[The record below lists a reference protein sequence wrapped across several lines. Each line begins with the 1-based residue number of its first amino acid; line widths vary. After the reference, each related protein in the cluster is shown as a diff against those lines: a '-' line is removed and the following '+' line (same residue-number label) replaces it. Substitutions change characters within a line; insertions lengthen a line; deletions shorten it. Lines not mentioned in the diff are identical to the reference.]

1 VAFYKFPRHFSVL
14 LNRDKRKRWV
24 DMVSIAFGFLL
35 GVVILQQSVSLPP
48 SVWSLALVFCLPAL
62 FLFWKYRFFWALC
75 IGFFYALIPSEQ
87 RLEARIM
94 PQLEGNDLIVRGS
107 IQSIPDKRGKDW
119 RFQLQ
124 INEAKA
130 ANKLLDA
137 SALKGLI
144 KLNWYRGKQTLH
156 AGEKW
161 QLRVRLKQP
170 NGFSNPHGFDYEKWL
185 FHQGIIATGYVRSS
199 TENKKIADASVYS
212 INALREK
219 ILTRI
224 EAVLGDNSV
233 LGVLSALSVA
243 ERRDISDVQWLLF
256 RQTGTNHLI
265 AISGLHIGMVAGFGF
280 FPIVLIWW
288 LFPALYLRLP
298 VRIAGGMVGA
308 LFAISY
314 ALLAGFSL
322 PTQRALIMV
331 LLVLF
336 GLLVKRHYSGTTLL
350 SFAMMLVLLFDPLA
364 TLSSGFWLS
373 FLAVGLILWFV
384 SRRLK
389 QPRFAILGVQFAL
402 SIGMLPLTLALF
414 GSSSLSA
421 PLANLI
427 AIPWVSIVVVPLTLL
442 SIAMLFVF
450 PVVGEWLLH
459 FATGSVELLL
469 QGLSYLVHPA
479 LMLHMP
485 EVPAELLFLA
495 FIGFLWLWFP
505 AGFPARWLGGVLLL
519 PAILYQPKMIEKNAF
534 HYHLLDVGQGLASII
549 QTRHHI
555 LIYDTGPRVGTS
567 FDTGK
572 LVVVPFL
579 QAQGIKHIDTMM
591 VSHGDI
597 DHRGGANYIAAHIT
611 IDKVISSEIMLLSQ
625 QLQRPVIA
633 CEQGLKWVWDGVLFE
648 VLHPT
653 KKWRKNM
660 RHSDNNKS
668 CVLRVSNEYH
678 HLLLT
683 GDIQKEA
690 ETSLLKQSHD
700 QLKADVMLIPHHGSK
715 TSSQQMFI
723 DAVQPQL
730 ALAGTGYRNRFGF
743 PKKRVVERYYK
754 KNIKVLHTANEGA
767 ISLYFSANSG
777 EYKVISSRKKQRQ
790 YWSRENPK

>member
-1 VAFYKFPRHFSVL
+1 
-14 LNRDKRKRWV
+14 
-24 DMVSIAFGFLL
+24 MVSIAFGFLL

-48 SVWSLALVFCLPAL
+48 SVWSIALVFCLPAL

-75 IGFFYALIPSEQ
+75 IGFLYALIPSEQ

-94 PQLEGNDLIVRGS
+94 PQLEGNDLIVKGS

-124 INEAKA
+124 INEAKT
-130 ANKLLDA
+130 ANKSLDA

-144 KLNWYRGKQTLH
+144 KLNWYQGKHTLH
-156 AGEKW
+156 AGETW
-161 QLRVRLKQP
+161 ELRVRLKQP
-170 NGFSNPHGFDYEKWL
+170 NGFSNPQGFDYEKWL
-185 FHQGIIATGYVRSS
+185 FHQGIIATGYVRTSI
-199 TENKKIADASVYS
+199 ENKKLADAPVYS

-224 EAVLGDNSV
+224 GAVLGDNNA
-233 LGVLSALSVA
+233 LGVISALSVA
-243 ERRDISDVQWLLF
+243 ERRDISDAQWLLF

-280 FPIVLIWW
+280 FPILLIWW
-288 LFPALYLRLP
+288 LFPSLYLRLP
-298 VRIAGGMVGA
+298 VRIAGSMVGA

-314 ALLAGFSL
+314 ALLAGFTL

-336 GLLVKRHYSGTTLL
+336 GLLVKRYYSGITIL
-350 SFAMMLVLLFDPLA
+350 SFAMILVLLFDPLA

-384 SRRLK
+384 NRRLK
-389 QPRFAILGVQFAL
+389 KPRFAILGVQLAL
-402 SIGMLPLTLALF
+402 SMGMLPLTLALF
-414 GSSSLSA
+414 GSSSLSS

-442 SIAMLFVF
+442 SIVMLFVL

-459 FATGSVELLL
+459 FAAGSVELLL
-469 QGLSYLVHPA
+469 QGLSYLVHPS
-479 LMLHMP
+479 LMLQMP

-495 FIGFLWLWFP
+495 FTGFLWLWFP
-505 AGFPARWLGGVLLL
+505 SGFPARWLGGVLLL
-519 PAILYQPKMIEKNAF
+519 PAILYQPKVIEKNAF
-534 HYHLLDVGQGLASII
+534 DYHLLDVGQGLASIV
-549 QTRHHI
+549 QTRHHT
-555 LIYDTGPRVGTS
+555 LIYDAGPRVGAS

-572 LVVVPFL
+572 LVVIPFL
-579 QAQGIKHIDTMM
+579 RAKGIKHIDMM
-591 VSHGDI
+591 MISHGDI
-597 DHRGGANYIAAHIT
+597 DHRGGANYIAANIA
-611 IDKVISSEIMLLSQ
+611 IDSIISSEITLLSQ
-625 QLQRPVIA
+625 QLQRPVTA

-653 KKWRKNM
+653 KKWRKNV
-660 RHSDNNKS
+660 RHNDNNKS
-668 CVLRVSNEYH
+668 CVLRVSNEH
-678 HLLLT
+678 HRLLLT
-683 GDIQKEA
+683 GDIEKEA
-690 ETSLLKQSHD
+690 EISLLKQSGD

-715 TSSQQMFI
+715 TSSQQVFI

-730 ALAGTGYRNRFGF
+730 ALAGTGYRNRFYF
-743 PKKRVVERYYK
+743 PKKRIVERYYK

-767 ISLYFSANSG
+767 ISLYFLANPD
-777 EYKVISSRKKQRQ
+777 EYKVVVSRKKQRR
-790 YWSRENPK
+790 YWSREEYK

>member
-1 VAFYKFPRHFSVL
+1 
-14 LNRDKRKRWV
+14 
-24 DMVSIAFGFLL
+24 MVSIAFGFLL
-35 GVVILQQSVSLPP
+35 GIVILQQSVGLPP
-48 SVWSLALVFCLPAL
+48 SVWSIALVLCLPAL

-75 IGFFYALIPSEQ
+75 VGFLYAFIPSEQ

-124 INEAKA
+124 IDQARA
-130 ANKLLDA
+130 VNKVLDA
-137 SALKGLI
+137 SMLKGVI
-144 KLNWYRGKQTLH
+144 KLNWYRGKHTLH
-156 AGEKW
+156 AGETW

-185 FHQGIIATGYVRSS
+185 FHQGVIATGYVRTSI
-199 TENKKIADASVYS
+199 ENKKLADAPAYSV
-212 INALREK
+212 NALRER

-224 EAVLGDNSV
+224 EEVLGDSES
-233 LGVLSALSVA
+233 LGVVSALSVA
-243 ERRDISDVQWLLF
+243 ERRDISDAQWLLF

-280 FPIVLIWW
+280 FPVMLIWW
-288 LFPALYLRLP
+288 LFPSLYLRLP
-298 VRIAGGMVGA
+298 VRIAGSIVGA

-314 ALLAGFSL
+314 ALLAGFTL

-336 GLLVKRHYSGTTLL
+336 GLLLKRHYSGTALL
-350 SFAMMLVLLFDPLA
+350 SFALILVLLFDPLA

-373 FLAVGLILWFV
+373 FMAVGLILWFV
-384 SRRLK
+384 KRRLR
-389 QPRFAILGVQFAL
+389 QPRFAILGVQLAL
-402 SIGMLPLTLALF
+402 SMGMLPLTLALF

-427 AIPWVSIVVVPLTLL
+427 AIPWVSIIVVPLTLL
-442 SIAMLFVF
+442 SVLMLFVL

-459 FATGSVELLL
+459 FSAGSVEWLL
-469 QGLSYLVHPA
+469 QGLSYLAHST
-479 LMLHMP
+479 LMLQMP
-485 EVPAELLFLA
+485 EVPDTLLFLA
-495 FIGFLWLWFP
+495 FIGFLWLWLP
-505 AGFPARWLGGVLLL
+505 AGFPARWLGGILWL
-519 PAILYQPKMIEKNAF
+519 PAILYQPKVIEENAF
-534 HYHLLDVGQGLASII
+534 HYHLLDVGQGLASVV
-549 QTRHHI
+549 QTRYHT

-579 QAQGIKHIDTMM
+579 QAQGIKNIDMMM

-597 DHRGGANYIAAHIT
+597 DHRGGANYIAAHIA
-611 IDKVISSEIMLLSQ
+611 IDKVMSSEVTLLPQ
-625 QLQRPVIA
+625 QLQRSVIA

-653 KKWRKNM
+653 KKERENTQYN
-660 RHSDNNKS
+660 DNNKS
-668 CVLRVSNEYH
+668 CVLRVSNEH
-678 HLLLT
+678 HRLLLT
-683 GDIQKEA
+683 GDIQKAA
-690 ETSLLKQSHD
+690 ETSLVKQAHE

-715 TSSQQMFI
+715 TSSQQAFI

-743 PKKRVVERYYK
+743 PKQSVMERYYK
-754 KNIKVLHTANEGA
+754 RDIEVLHTANEGA
-767 ISLYFSANSG
+767 ISLYFPANARS
-777 EYKVISSRKKQRQ
+777 YKVISSRSQQRR
-790 YWSRENPK
+790 YWHRSKGE